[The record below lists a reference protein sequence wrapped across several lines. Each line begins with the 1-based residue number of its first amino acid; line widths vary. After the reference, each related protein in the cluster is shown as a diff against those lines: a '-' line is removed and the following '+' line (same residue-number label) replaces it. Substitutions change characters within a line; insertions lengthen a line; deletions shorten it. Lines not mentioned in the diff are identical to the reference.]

1 MTERV
6 RIESLDILRGFV
18 LLGILTMNVG
28 SMALIW
34 IAQILAHLPVPE
46 APAMIGLR
54 QNQGGWAGRVCCG
67 YWSSRLR

>member
-6 RIESLDILRGFV
+6 RIASLDILRGFA

-34 IAQILAHLPVPE
+34 IAQILARLPVPGV
-46 APAMIGLR
+46 PAMIGLR
-54 QNQGGWAGRVCCG
+54 QNQEGWAGCVCCG

>member
-6 RIESLDILRGFV
+6 RIESLDIL
-18 LLGILTMNVG
+18 TMIVG

-54 QNQGGWAGRVCCG
+54 PKQGGWAGCG
-67 YWSSRLR
+67 WCGLWSSRLR